1 MQRFLT
7 YTGIFV
13 VLILLQV
20 FLLDNLALSVYFH
33 PLIYVAFIIVLPMD
47 MRPVTVL
54 LLSLLLGVVMDC
66 ITGQAGLNVMATAAV
81 GFLRPTI
88 VNLVC
93 GRSSGFDDTVPSL
106 HRFTTKNLV
115 GYIFFMVLI
124 HSTLFFMLESLSLMH
139 FLHTLLRIT
148 ISTLS
153 AYIFVW
159 YLVRII
165 VERIFKN

>member
-33 PLIYVAFIIVLPMD
+33 PLIYVAFVIVLPMD

-93 GRSSGFDDTVPSL
+93 GRSGGFDDAVPSL

-139 FLHTLLRIT
+139 FLHTLLRIA